1 MPKPHHPDPE
11 YHLAY
16 VFERFPSFTQ
26 TFCVREVLELERQ
39 GLRPLLFSIRDT
51 RDEVPRNFPDEL
63 YDRVIFL
70 PEEKALV
77 EDVKALKAEGKLPQC
92 IVLTL
97 RHWKEKADTRD
108 KVRVYEAAWIGQK
121 MLEHGVTHS
130 HSHFAGVGARTGW
143 WLRFFYDFTFSFT
156 GHANDLWCPDDFAL
170 SREMLFEDAS
180 LIVTVS
186 DYTVRD
192 LNERFSAATSKTKRV
207 YNGLNLA
214 PFQAVAEARNAD
226 AVWKGGEPPL
236 IFSVGRLI
244 EKKGYDDLIR
254 ACGMLKTQGKKFRCT
269 IVGDGPMEDEL
280 NAMIGELGL
289 QNEVELAGPKS
300 QDEILEYLSG
310 AAIFALPCVTEHDGG
325 KDNLPTVI
333 MEAMGASV
341 VCASTILAGVPEMI
355 IDHETGRLVPEREPE
370 QFAGILADL
379 LADPKRSE
387 EMAALGKKRAEAL
400 FAKEETAKQM
410 RRHLVRFGLVNYDP
424 DLIAHDP
431 ELKSAFQSQ
440 KWMRLRRKFRRLKEE
455 RYA

>member
-1 MPKPHHPDPE
+1 M
-11 YHLAY
+11 
-16 VFERFPSFTQ
+16 
-26 TFCVREVLELERQ
+26 ERQ
-39 GLRPLLFSIRDT
+39 GMRPLLFSIRDT
-51 RDEVPRNFPDEL
+51 RAEVPRNFPDEL

-70 PEEKALV
+70 PEEKVLV

-97 RHWKEKADTRD
+97 RHWKEKADGRD

-121 MLEHGVTHS
+121 MLEHRVTHS

-186 DYTVRD
+186 GYTVRD
-192 LNERFSAATSKTKRV
+192 LNERFPDAARKTKRV

-214 PFQAVAEARNAD
+214 PFQAVAESRDAD
-226 AVWKGGEPPL
+226 AVWNGDEAPL

-244 EKKGYDDLIR
+244 EKKGFDDLIR
-254 ACGMLKTQGKKFRCT
+254 ACAILKAQGKQFRCI

-280 NAMIGELGL
+280 NAMIVEQGL
-289 QNEVELAGPKS
+289 QNECELAGPKS
-300 QDEILEYLSG
+300 QDEILEYLSQT
-310 AAIFALPCVTEHDGG
+310 AVFALPCVTEHDGG

-355 IDHETGRLVPEREPE
+355 LDHETGRLVLEREPE

-387 EMAALGKKRAEAL
+387 EMAALGKQRAEAL
-400 FAKEETAKQM
+400 FAKEETARQL
-410 RRHLVRFGLVNYDP
+410 RRHLVQYGLVNFDP
-424 DLIAHDP
+424 ELIEHDS
-431 ELKSAFQSQ
+431 ELKSAFQKQ
-440 KWMRLRRKFRRLKEE
+440 KWLRFRRKFRRFKEE